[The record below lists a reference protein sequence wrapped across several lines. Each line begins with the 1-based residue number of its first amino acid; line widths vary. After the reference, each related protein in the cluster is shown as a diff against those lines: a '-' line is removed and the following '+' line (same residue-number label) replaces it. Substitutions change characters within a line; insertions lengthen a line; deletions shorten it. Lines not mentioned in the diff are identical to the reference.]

1 MKKKTY
7 PTEVLDVTIK
17 RITPE
22 GYGYVKHIHPPE
34 RGSNGR
40 GLTINVTNVVPGDV
54 VRVTIPNAKGRRKAV
69 VEYDELLRHSNP
81 RSCLWWDST
90 SVHEIRCTARI

>member
-22 GYGYVKHIHPPE
+22 GYGYVKYIHPPE

-54 VRVTIPNAKGRRKAV
+54 VRVTIPNAKGV
-69 VEYDELLRHSNP
+69 VKQ
-81 RSCLWWDST
+81 LWSMTNYCNQDRLG
-90 SVHEIRCTARI
+90 I